1 MDNMASPEHDQ
12 TLNFIYV
19 HEFLN
24 AGDLIVYTV
33 LSNLKRFVIE
43 VNAADL
49 VGPGNL
55 LEEFKN
61 LLALEDKHD
70 SNLGH
75 KLEDWVLD
83 PALDF
88 IRNVAPALKSWPCK
102 PLTVL
107 DFYTMETYGLKLKNE
122 AGKLHATQCPLD
134 KWDDVGFVP
143 RLKVI
148 ENTQWVETPR
158 DDKDLF
164 ISRVALEGL
173 PRFRASEMERVLG
186 DSNIHEL
193 GNIPGKVRWT
203 GSDKEYYFK
212 PTHNGRYCSREI
224 EMLSRIEKG
233 AKSSLMADPG
243 YAATIR
249 TTRLVGVV
257 MWDEEDGDND
267 DDAYVMGLLLEYVK
281 GNPLQTHLVHE
292 KLGLCKVEPGSKSKW
307 AAQME
312 ATLRYLHSIDVVWA
326 GVYSHYVIINEDGDA
341 VLTHFGGGFAP
352 TYIPWELLGTA
363 EADLLSLKRIKE
375 EMSLD
380 ISDMPPLPAKL

>member
-49 VGPGNL
+49 AGPGNL

-61 LLALEDKHD
+61 LLPLPGEHD
-70 SNLGH
+70 SNLDD

-83 PALDF
+83 AALDF
-88 IRNVAPALKSWPCK
+88 IRSVAPPLESWPYK
-102 PLTVL
+102 PPTVL
-107 DFYTMETYGLKLKNE
+107 DYYTMETYGLKLKNE
-122 AGKLHATQCPLD
+122 AGKLHATQYPCD
-134 KWDDVGFVP
+134 KWDEMDFVP
-143 RLKVI
+143 RLRVI
-148 ENTQWVETPR
+148 ENTRWVETPR
-158 DDKDLF
+158 DDKDPF

-173 PRFRASEMERVLG
+173 PRFRASEIERVLG
-186 DSNIHEL
+186 GSNILEL
-193 GNIPGKVRWT
+193 GNTPTKVRPT
-203 GSDKEYYFK
+203 DSDKEYYFK
-212 PTHNGRYCSREI
+212 PAHNGRHCSREI
-224 EMLSRIEKG
+224 EMLSRIDKG
-233 AKSSLMADPG
+233 AKSSMMADPG
-243 YAATIR
+243 YAATMR

-257 MWDEEDGDND
+257 MWDEEDGND

-281 GNPLQTHLVHE
+281 GKFLSAYLFHE
-292 KLGLCKVEPGSKSKW
+292 KLGLCEVEPGSKSKW

-341 VLTHFGGGFAP
+341 VLSHFGGGFAP
-352 TYIPWELLGTA
+352 TYIPWEMLGTA

-375 EMSLD
+375 EMNLD
-380 ISDMPPLPAKL
+380 LSDMPPLPAKL